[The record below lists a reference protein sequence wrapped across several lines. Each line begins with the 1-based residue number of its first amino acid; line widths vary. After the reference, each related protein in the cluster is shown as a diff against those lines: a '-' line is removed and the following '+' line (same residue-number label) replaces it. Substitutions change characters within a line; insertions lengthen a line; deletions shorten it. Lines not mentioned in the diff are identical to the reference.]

1 MSRILF
7 VEDAMN
13 TLLSV
18 VNNGKNVEEILLMDA
33 FRRVTG
39 EDIYAN
45 INQPPFDRSPLD
57 GYAVRHQ
64 DIQDANR
71 MIPAVLTVTQTI
83 HAGDVPQKSLQ
94 EGDAA
99 VIMTG
104 APIPPGATCVV
115 RQEVTD
121 GGTDVVRIYQSQ
133 HELDNICFAGEDIT
147 KGQLLINK
155 GEVLDAVKLGILAS
169 QGIHKIKVFQK
180 PRIAVLS
187 TGSELQ
193 EIRSEL
199 KPGMIYDSN
208 RYTLSFRAMELGMNV
223 VINKQLPDDIIVLTD
238 GIRAAIA
245 ESDFLITTGGVSVGM
260 RDYLPVVCNQIGTQM
275 LFEGIAAKPGSPVHA
290 YEQDGTVILCLS
302 GNPFAAYATFELL
315 AVPALRKLS
324 GQNSVIP
331 KRKTGELA
339 EDFNKKSNSR
349 RIIRAY
355 QEDDYIHIPG
365 QHSSGSLASMNG
377 CNCLIDIPAGT
388 GVLKKG
394 QQVEVIVI
402 NM

>member
-13 TLLSV
+13 ALLSV
-18 VNNGKNVEEILLMDA
+18 VDSGKNAEEILLMDA
-33 FRRVTG
+33 FHRVTS
-39 EDIYAN
+39 EDIYAS

-71 MIPAVLTVTQTI
+71 IIPAVLTVTQTI
-83 HAGDVPQKSLQ
+83 YAGDVPQKSLQ
-94 EGDAA
+94 EGEAA

-115 RQEVTD
+115 RQEETD
-121 GGTDVVRIYQSQ
+121 GEADVVKIYLSQ
-133 HELDNICFAGEDIT
+133 DELDNICFAGEDIT

-155 GEVLDAVKLGILAS
+155 GEVLDSVKLGILAS

-180 PRIAVLS
+180 PRVAILS

-193 EIRSEL
+193 GIGSEL

-223 VINKQLPDDIIVLTD
+223 VINRQLPDDMAVLTKE
-238 GIRAAIA
+238 IKSAIT
-245 ESDFLITTGGVSVGM
+245 ESDFIITTGGVSVGM
-260 RDYLPVVCNQIGTQM
+260 CDYLPAVCNQIDTQM

-315 AVPALRKLS
+315 AAPALRKLS

-331 KRKTGELA
+331 KRKTGKLA
-339 EDFNKKSNSR
+339 EDFNKKSKGR

-355 QEDDYIHIPG
+355 QEDDYIHIPS
-365 QHSSGSLASMNG
+365 QHSSGSLASMNS
-377 CNCLIDIPAGT
+377 CNCFIDIPAGT
-388 GVLKKG
+388 GELKKG
-394 QQVEVIVI
+394 QRVEVIVI
-402 NM
+402 N